1 MTFQMLPEFPF
12 QEKDF
17 VSETDQQQKPASPL
31 FLYVFHKLAAIHR
44 WKHKYKHKYKYT
56 DGNRNTYKNTNTDME
71 HRHKNTST
79 IAEGCIEFNCLHVK
93 AREKD

>member
-31 FLYVFHKLAAIHR
+31 FLYFSTN
-44 WKHKYKHKYKYT
+44 WPPYT
-56 DGNRNTYKNTNTDME
+56 DGNTNTHGNTNTDVNTNI
-71 HRHKNTST
+71 HRWNTNTDVNTNTDENRNTGGNTNTHKETQ
-79 IAEGCIEFNCLHVK
+79 IH
-93 AREKD
+93 